1 VQIDSDSDSDPSTF
15 LKVPKVLAD
24 LLNPRPCL
32 PDHKLSKELLR
43 LLEDIMFDV
52 DGEPPYTCEP
62 DDG

>member
-1 VQIDSDSDSDPSTF
+1 MQIDSESDSEPSTF
-15 LKVPKVLAD
+15 LKAPKELVD

-32 PDHKLSKELLR
+32 PDHELSNELLV